1 MGDSAPIMISTS
13 YAMPAKRF
21 ISQGEMS
28 VSFLG
33 GFSAPVGARSET
45 ARPPIL
51 AGSTL
56 CAPREKLEGREA
68 GGRRLGSD
76 EVAQKR
82 GQFPEIVESHK
93 LVRGGAP
100 VGPSR
105 AISERAD
112 RAC

>member
-68 GGRRLGSD
+68 RGGGSGVTKLRKSAANSLKSLSRINLCAEARRSGP
-76 EVAQKR
+76 R
-82 GQFPEIVESHK
+82 GQF
-93 LVRGGAP
+93 
-100 VGPSR
+100 
-105 AISERAD
+105 
-112 RAC
+112 